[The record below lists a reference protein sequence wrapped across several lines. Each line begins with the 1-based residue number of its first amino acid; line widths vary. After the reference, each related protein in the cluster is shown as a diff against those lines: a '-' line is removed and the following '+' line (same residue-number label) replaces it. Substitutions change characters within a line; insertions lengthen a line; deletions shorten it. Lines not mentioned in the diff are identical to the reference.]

1 MIMNACITMLNQLL
15 QILTRTTMNNDL
27 NSDRKSSLIARE
39 IIDFVLSLK
48 SDKNNISISL

>member
-1 MIMNACITMLNQLL
+1 MIMDACITMLNQLL

-39 IIDFVLSLK
+39 FVLSLK

>member
-1 MIMNACITMLNQLL
+1 MIMDACITMLNQLL

-27 NSDRKSSLIARE
+27 NSDRKSTLIARE
-39 IIDFVLSLK
+39 IIDFVPSLK